1 MRIPESFLSY
11 LRAALLAAAIF
22 VPLSAWAERAASPPI
37 YELQV
42 SFDLARAKLL
52 GKAII
57 REPRGRQVDI
67 DLGGLTVLR
76 LSNGGRE
83 LPIPRGQE
91 ESVKLRAAGP
101 IEIAYEAKFTGSDD
115 NLVSADAV
123 QLQSQWYPSVAGMHV
138 YHLSATFP
146 AGFTA
151 VSEAEAIRQTSV
163 PAGVR
168 FDFDFRHPLPAADGI
183 TLVASRHFVVQSSAY
198 GKVVITTYLSPGH
211 AGRAG
216 YFLDEA
222 KRYLRRFESELGRYP
237 FTRLAIVEAPTGGG
251 LSMPTYVLLE
261 SADFDAE
268 TIDDTSL
275 GHEIAHQWFGDLTYI
290 DYERGN
296 WGEGITIYFADHA
309 DAAARGR
316 AWACRKRMIEGYE
329 NSVGADGMPLAE
341 FSTRHNRPTRSI
353 GYGKSAMVFHM
364 IELQIG
370 HKAFLRS
377 VRDFLQTQ
385 RFRVASWDDLRRA
398 FERNAHQDL
407 RWLFEQWLTRTDVPD
422 LRVDGI
428 RDEPAAGGFA
438 LSFAV
443 HQGGEPFRLSVPIL
457 IRYDGGERRV
467 RASIAKREQRIRLR
481 LPGRPREIV
490 LDPDYDVFRRPSPG
504 EITPTIQRLLTRP
517 EAMVV
522 ASAAEKQRY
531 AALPDVL
538 AEADAALRLH
548 WRQIEGPRKAG
559 ARPSG
564 WQGPGAGRWRDVFK
578 PGHAQAAGNGR
589 RDVSLILLGR
599 NNPMIS
605 RLFGDLPLPAR
616 GFGITV
622 RTDPRNPA
630 EVVAI
635 ITADAGDDVQQ
646 DAAMALENYEESSTV
661 LIANGKLVAKQ
672 TAQSERGIRVAVP

>member
-1 MRIPESFLSY
+1 MCIPGLSY
-11 LRAALLAAAIF
+11 LRAALLAASLFA
-22 VPLSAWAERAASPPI
+22 PLLAQAVSPPA
-37 YELQV
+37 YRLQV
-42 SFDLARAKLL
+42 SFDLAHAKLL
-52 GKAII
+52 GRAVIS
-57 REPRGRQVDI
+57 EPQGRQVDI

-83 LPIPRGQE
+83 LPIPSSQE
-91 ESVKLRAAGP
+91 ETVKLRAAGP
-101 IEIAYEAKFTGSDD
+101 VEIRYEASFADSDE
-115 NLVSADAV
+115 NLISADAI
-123 QLQSQWYPSVAGMHV
+123 QLQGQWYPTVAGMHV
-138 YHLSATFP
+138 YRLSATLP
-146 AGFTA
+146 EGFTA
-151 VSEAEAIRQTSV
+151 VSEAEAIRETRTA
-163 PAGVR
+163 AGVR
-168 FDFDFRHPLPAADGI
+168 FDFDFRHPLAAADGI
-183 TLVASRHFVVQSSAY
+183 TLVASRHFVVRSSTY
-198 GKVVITTYLSPGH
+198 SKVVIATYLAPEH

-216 YFLDEA
+216 FFLDEA
-222 KRYLRRFESELGRYP
+222 KRYLRRFESELGPYP
-237 FTRLAIVEAPTGGG
+237 FKRLAIVEAPSGGG
-251 LSMPTYVLLE
+251 RSMPTYVLLE

-275 GHEIAHQWFGDLTYI
+275 GHEIAHQWFGNLAYI

-296 WGEGITIYFADHA
+296 WAEGITVYFADHA
-309 DAAARGR
+309 DAAERGM

-341 FSTRHNRPTRSI
+341 FSSRHNRPTRSI

-370 HKAFLRS
+370 RVAFLRS
-377 VRDFLQTQ
+377 VRDFLRTE
-385 RFRVASWDDLRRA
+385 RFRVAGWDDLRLA
-398 FERNAHQDL
+398 FERNSHQDL
-407 RWLFEQWLTRTDVPD
+407 RWLFGQWLTRSDVPE
-422 LRVDGI
+422 LRLDGI
-428 RDEPAAGGFA
+428 RDEPVAAGFA

-443 HQGGEPFRLSVPIL
+443 HQGGEPFRLTVPIL

-467 RASIAKREQRIRLR
+467 RAQIAKREQRVRLR

-522 ASAAEKQRY
+522 ASAAEKERY
-531 AALPDVL
+531 AALPGIL
-538 AEADAALRLH
+538 AAADTALRLH
-548 WRQIEGPRKAG
+548 WRQVEGPRKAG
-559 ARPSG
+559 VRPSG
-564 WQGPGAGRWRDVFK
+564 RQGPGAGRWREVFK
-578 PGHAQAAGNGR
+578 RSQAVENGR

-599 NNPMIS
+599 NNPMIH

-622 RTDPRNPA
+622 LADPRNPA

-635 ITADAGDDVQQ
+635 ITAGAGDDVQQ
-646 DAAMALENYEESSTV
+646 DAAMAIEDYEQSSTV
-661 LIANGKLVAKQ
+661 LVANGKLIAKR

>member
-1 MRIPESFLSY
+1 MRIPGLSY
-11 LRAALLAAAIF
+11 LRAALLAAALF
-22 VPLSAWAERAASPPI
+22 VPLAAWAAQAISPPA
-37 YELQV
+37 YRLQV
-42 SFDLARAKLL
+42 SFDLAHAKLL
-52 GKAII
+52 GKAVIS
-57 REPRGRQVDI
+57 EPRGRQVDI

-83 LPIPRGQE
+83 LPIPHGKE
-91 ESVKLRAAGP
+91 EAVKLRAAGP
-101 IEIAYEAKFTGSDD
+101 VEILYEASFAGSDD

-123 QLQSQWYPSVAGMHV
+123 QLQSQWYPTVAGMHV
-138 YHLSATFP
+138 YRLSATLP
-146 AGFTA
+146 EGFTA
-151 VSEAEAIRQTSV
+151 VSEAEAIRRTSV
-163 PAGVR
+163 QGGVR
-168 FDFDFRHPLPAADGI
+168 FDFDFRHPIPAADGI
-183 TLVASRHFVVQSSAY
+183 TLVASRHFVVRSTAY
-198 GKVVITTYLSPGH
+198 GRVAIAAYLSPEH

-222 KRYLRRFESELGRYP
+222 RRYLRRFERELGPYP
-237 FTRLAIVEAPTGGG
+237 FTRLSIVEAPTGGG

-268 TIDDTSL
+268 TIEDTAL
-275 GHEIAHQWFGDLTYI
+275 GHEIAHQWFGNLAYI

-296 WGEGITIYFADHA
+296 WAEGITIYFADHA

-341 FSTRHNRPTRSI
+341 FSTRHNRPTRSV

-370 HKAFLRS
+370 RAAFLRS
-377 VRDFLQTQ
+377 VRDFLRTE
-385 RFRVASWDDLRRA
+385 RFRVAGWDDLRLA
-398 FERNAHQDL
+398 FERNSHQDL
-407 RWLFEQWLTRTDVPD
+407 RWLFGQWLTRTDVPE

-428 RDEPAAGGFA
+428 RNEPAAGGFA

-443 HQGGEPFRLSVPIL
+443 HQGGEPFRLTVPIL

-467 RASIAKREQRIRLR
+467 RAQIAKREQRVRLR

-504 EITPTIQRLLTRP
+504 EITPTIERLLTRP

-522 ASAAEKQRY
+522 ASAAEKERY
-531 AALPDVL
+531 AALPDILV
-538 AEADAALRLH
+538 AADAALRLH

-564 WQGPGAGRWRDVFK
+564 RQGPGAGRWRDAFK
-578 PGHAQAAGNGR
+578 RGDAQAAGNGR

-599 NNPMIS
+599 SNPMID

-630 EVVAI
+630 DVVAI
-635 ITADAGDDVQQ
+635 ITADAGDDVQR
-646 DAAMALENYEESSTV
+646 DAAMALEDYEESSTV